1 MRHTRIRCTAVM
13 CSVVFLVLLFFTLN
27 TSTASAAINDHIVS
41 GKTPQ
46 GTVISLFDYWVNQQD
61 SPDHGNSNNNSD
73 GGINKDHDLK
83 FSNGN
88 GYSGFN
94 NWTGSSAPYS
104 GMVMNTLNS
113 NGYPFLAT
121 DWWSGIFYTSPL
133 DYLFDNSEVTGKKA
147 YSNVDG
153 LIQTDDDGYYYY
165 DCRKN
170 FASYDE
176 KTNKINLYDK
186 PAVKASG
193 YGTTGQF
200 FPFNS
205 ATDVFDES
213 NGSLVAKS
221 NVTAD
226 SNSVNH
232 WFGLFMSTHFM
243 HPENGKTSRGK
254 DITYEFSGDD
264 DVWVFID
271 DVLIGDLGGIHD
283 AASLKINFSTGAVT
297 VNGSSDGTLKSKFDA
312 AGKTSSTQWKGNTFS
327 GGTYHT
333 LKFFYLERGNY
344 ASNMSLKFNLK
355 LMPDNEAQKVDQY
368 SNELAG
374 ATFDLYE
381 ADRKEKDGDIEYTAK
396 GSSLCSGTTDVNGS
410 LKLKGSDG
418 ATINFEEL
426 YKNDIGP
433 YYIMKET
440 DPPAGYRKAKD
451 VWLEYDPKTGAVTTE
466 NMWESGIHANPRIMI
481 TAPTYLYDRNGNR
494 LEMNS
499 DGSLK
504 RGSIFAV
511 VYKRNDMD
519 GSIGDDNNWS
529 AISGSILDGWKLH
542 EVDSIEDALQ
552 GKKYELK
559 LNSMGAYETTLDELP
574 GDIMTYSTVIV
585 ADNAGKSDQEIL
597 KALQD
602 KSMYSISYYYTT
614 GDIDDATSQNSV
626 RLDMGIMSSNTI
638 AREFEYQYAVK
649 LVATDVSDDLYV
661 KKFDKYTT
669 DFSDSE
675 HTVNGVK
682 FALYPEDQTTL
693 LSRMT
698 PGDVVLKDDAVPV
711 QEQTTADISSS
722 YDSMDLSGTAI
733 FRKLTN
739 GTYYLKEV
747 SAPSGY
753 KINDKLIKVIVN
765 DNGAFADAG
774 EKGDGIYVGRGGSG
788 TLLKSMEQFATNDDI
803 DSTLTN
809 MQISLKVSDKEPGTD
824 GSWDESSV
832 TTKDPIHVRYTA
844 LGEASHVGHYKIL
857 NEDGSSDQL
866 LQHIDS
872 FATDTGWPYISL
884 KQCREHNADSNTT
897 TKTDLGDMELSHLL
911 VLESM
916 VMVTDETVGDL
927 EISKKVVNN
936 ISDSTFDDDGF
947 DFDVRLYETVKDD
960 EEKET
965 EKPVSGDFTYTL
977 KGSGMESSEHT
988 ITFDKD
994 GKAKVTLKDGQSI
1007 TLKDLP
1013 ASAKYDV
1020 TESAAD
1026 HWSVSSSV
1034 DGADYTDSITVK
1046 GTVPEPDE
1054 NGSKQKSTVAY
1065 SNTYEPS
1072 PASLSIPV
1080 EKRFNAWN
1088 DQGFMTE
1095 YFDIRLTAIENTGN
1109 GDINDTMTPKKDNFE
1124 EVAKDDDGR
1133 MTDTLKVR
1141 RDSDSAAPDNEGYV
1155 HSSDEFQK
1163 LKFTH
1168 TGTYVYTV
1176 KEIIGSISDIRYSA
1190 AVFDVAVTVTDDG
1203 KGNLSASYEITQE
1216 TDDNGNEIDKADSD
1230 TSSNAI
1236 FTNTYSNHYGYMD
1249 LRVHKTYEN
1258 ETGSDALTQDQF
1270 RFRLEAAG
1278 DNKATAPMPGDT
1290 TDRSVTAGNTIG
1302 GSVSFPAFVFQT
1314 NDIGKQYIYKLTEVI
1329 PDEASAENDHTVNG
1343 TKYDPSEFFIRI
1355 SVTSNGETSL
1365 NTEIEY
1371 FEDENCTIPIT
1382 KDSDHMYEI
1391 ENGVYRLHFNNSY
1404 SAEPASVVIRGSKTL
1419 NGRDMKA
1426 GEFTFRMVAADDE
1439 TRSAIKNGSISL
1451 GSDDTDSL
1459 EAAVSAAADGKASG
1473 FSFDRMTFTKA
1484 GTYRFSVTEK
1494 IPADAE
1500 GGVLDGVTY
1509 DDNISTVTVKVSDRD
1524 AEGSKTG
1531 KLTTAVSYDNS
1542 QHTDISDLA
1551 GFTNTYE
1558 ATGSADISGSK
1569 KITGRDFANGDSFT
1583 FTVTPE
1589 GSAPYPV
1596 DKDGNEV
1603 KELTVTPASGRTA
1616 DLDFGTVN
1624 FDKTD
1629 VTYRYTLKEK
1639 LPDGSNEKDGIKYD
1653 STSYVLTLTS
1663 RASDPEDGRLTV
1675 ERSLTADGENAEN
1688 IVWTN
1693 EYSAAGSMAM
1703 KGTKT
1708 LSGRKWNDNDAF
1720 TFTLWAKAD
1729 DKALLDA
1736 VTNSYEIGGDRA
1748 VFGSITVDSKDA
1760 GSGKTAEL
1768 DFGSIGFTKASD
1780 GSPYEFYISE
1790 EVPAKAEHL
1799 GIIYDSEPHRI
1810 PVYVTDDGKGKL
1822 SAAVA
1827 DNSKTNLDFYNTYSS
1842 SVIYSSKAG
1851 IVISKTLTGHDMT
1864 DSQFGFTLKAL
1875 DNKEGGTTAS
1885 EAAYKFGFDR
1895 EATEKTYNSPAAAD
1909 GTIGTID
1916 VLDGISVKYTHED
1929 AGLTYRYEV
1938 SESKGGGKGYTNDS
1952 SVYIVDVAVSDN
1964 SQGIVTVRTTVTDK
1978 ASGKT
1983 ISSTKISS
1991 TDDDKDRKIAEVPF
2005 RNSYEAA
2012 GSLNAEGTAC
2022 IEAEKKLSGRDMK
2035 AGEFTFNVFNAKDT
2049 SEKAAAVSTGTAG
2062 AAADGSA
2069 GKISFSEIKYTTDQL
2084 NEDVQKGLAAKTDSG
2099 SWVYQY
2105 VVAEETSDL
2114 PSGVSA
2120 VASSFTVTVTV
2131 TDNGDG
2137 TLKADVSYPDDMK
2150 KLRFENA
2157 YDTAKAVI
2165 PIKGVKVL
2173 GLSDDD
2179 LQLSPADIAGKFEFS
2194 ITGTETTASGTV
2206 IDAPAPVLNGKEV
2219 TKTVNDAAGEVD
2231 FGRISFEASDF
2242 ENMAPDDNG
2251 IRSRR
2256 FTYTITE
2263 SGSVPGVEN
2272 DSDVTRT
2279 LTVTVSYNSE
2289 KHVFSIEGMP
2299 EGSAFTFTNRYSVKP
2314 VTVDADTVLKVSKI
2328 LTGRDL
2334 KKGEFS
2340 FELAEISG
2348 DSIKVISK
2356 GTNEAAAAG
2365 EKADVT
2371 FDKLTYSRPGE
2382 HDYQIREIIPTGGKD
2397 KNITFDGRVFSI
2409 HVSVTDNK
2417 DGTLSVTGST
2427 SGDKPAV
2434 FRNKYSNKPDK
2445 PVTPPDNNDKDD
2457 DNNRR
2462 TKTGDDMHA
2471 GIFILLMA
2479 AAGAVAVTTLSRRKR
2494 Y

>member
-1 MRHTRIRCTAVM
+1 M
-13 CSVVFLVLLFFTLN
+13 
-27 TSTASAAINDHIVS
+27 
-41 GKTPQ
+41 
-46 GTVISLFDYWVNQQD
+46 
-61 SPDHGNSNNNSD
+61 
-73 GGINKDHDLK
+73 
-83 FSNGN
+83 
-88 GYSGFN
+88 
-94 NWTGSSAPYS
+94 
-104 GMVMNTLNS
+104 
-113 NGYPFLAT
+113 
-121 DWWSGIFYTSPL
+121 
-133 DYLFDNSEVTGKKA
+133 
-147 YSNVDG
+147 
-153 LIQTDDDGYYYY
+153 
-165 DCRKN
+165 
-170 FASYDE
+170 
-176 KTNKINLYDK
+176 
-186 PAVKASG
+186 
-193 YGTTGQF
+193 
-200 FPFNS
+200 
-205 ATDVFDES
+205 
-213 NGSLVAKS
+213 
-221 NVTAD
+221 
-226 SNSVNH
+226 
-232 WFGLFMSTHFM
+232 
-243 HPENGKTSRGK
+243 
-254 DITYEFSGDD
+254 
-264 DVWVFID
+264 
-271 DVLIGDLGGIHD
+271 
-283 AASLKINFSTGAVT
+283 
-297 VNGSSDGTLKSKFDA
+297 
-312 AGKTSSTQWKGNTFS
+312 
-327 GGTYHT
+327 
-333 LKFFYLERGNY
+333 
-344 ASNMSLKFNLK
+344 
-355 LMPDNEAQKVDQY
+355 
-368 SNELAG
+368 
-374 ATFDLYE
+374 
-381 ADRKEKDGDIEYTAK
+381 
-396 GSSLCSGTTDVNGS
+396 NGS

-426 YKNDIGP
+426 YKKDIGP

-466 NMWESGIHANPRIMI
+466 NMWESGIHANPRIMT
-481 TAPTYLYDRNGNR
+481 TAPTYLYDSNGKR
-494 LEMNS
+494 LEMNP

-519 GSIGDDNNWS
+519 GSIDDDNNWS

-552 GKKYELK
+552 GNKYELK

-574 GDIMTYSTVIV
+574 GDIMTYSTIIV

-693 LSRMT
+693 LSRLT

-711 QEQTTADISSS
+711 QEQTTADRSSN
-722 YDSMDLSGTAI
+722 YGSMDLSGTAI

-803 DSTLTN
+803 NSTLTN
-809 MQISLKVSDKEPGTD
+809 MLISLKVSDKEPGTD

-832 TTKDPIHVRYTA
+832 TTKDPIHIRYTA
-844 LGEASHVGHYKIL
+844 LGEVSHARHYKIL

-866 LQHIDS
+866 LQHVDS

-884 KQCREHNADSNTT
+884 KQCREHNADSNTM

-977 KGSGMESSEHT
+977 KGSGTDASEHT

-994 GKAKVTLKDGQSI
+994 GKAKITLKDGQSI

-1013 ASAKYDV
+1013 ASAKYEV

-1026 HWSVSSSV
+1026 YWTVSSSV

-1065 SNTYEPS
+1065 SNTYESS

-1109 GDINDTMTPKKDNFE
+1109 GDINDTMTPKKDNSE

-1141 RDSDSAAPDNEGYV
+1141 RDSDSAVPDREGYV

-1168 TGTYVYTV
+1168 TGTYIYTV

-1216 TDDNGNEIDKADSD
+1216 TDDDGNEIGKADSD

-1258 ETGSDALTQDQF
+1258 ETGSDALTHDQF

-1329 PDEASAENDHTVNG
+1329 PDEANAKNDYTVNG

-1371 FEDENCTIPIT
+1371 FEDENCASPIT

-1404 SAEPASVVIRGSKTL
+1404 SAEPASAVIRGSKTL

-1426 GEFTFRMVAADDE
+1426 GEFTFRMEAADDE

-1451 GSDDTDSL
+1451 GSDATDRL

-1473 FSFDRMTFTKA
+1473 FSFGSMTFTKA
-1484 GTYRFSVTEK
+1484 GTYSFSVTEK

-1531 KLTTAVSYDNS
+1531 KLTAAVSYDNS

-1653 STSYVLTLTS
+1653 STSYALTLTS
-1663 RASDPEDGRLTV
+1663 RASNPENGRLTV

-1693 EYSAAGSMAM
+1693 EYSAAGSMAL

-1736 VTNSYEIGGDRA
+1736 VTNTYEIDGDRA
-1748 VFGSITVDSKDA
+1748 VFGSITVDSKDV

-1790 EVPAKAEHL
+1790 EVPANAEHL
-1799 GIIYDSEPHRI
+1799 SIIYDSEPHRI

-1842 SVIYSSKAG
+1842 SVVYSSKAG

-1864 DSQFGFTLKAL
+1864 DGQFGFTVKAL

-1909 GTIGTID
+1909 GTTGTID
-1916 VLDGISVKYTHED
+1916 ILDGISVKYTHED

-1952 SVYIVDVAVSDN
+1952 SVYI
-1964 SQGIVTVRTTVTDK
+1964 
-1978 ASGKT
+1978 
-1983 ISSTKISS
+1983 
-1991 TDDDKDRKIAEVPF
+1991 
-2005 RNSYEAA
+2005 
-2012 GSLNAEGTAC
+2012 
-2022 IEAEKKLSGRDMK
+2022 
-2035 AGEFTFNVFNAKDT
+2035 
-2049 SEKAAAVSTGTAG
+2049 
-2062 AAADGSA
+2062 
-2069 GKISFSEIKYTTDQL
+2069 EIKYTTDHL
-2084 NEDVQKGLAAKTDSG
+2084 NEDVQKGLAVKTDSG

-2105 VVAEETSDL
+2105 VVAEENGDL

-2120 VASSFTVTVTV
+2120 VTSSFTVTVTV

-2137 TLKADVSYPDDMK
+2137 TLTADVGYPDGMK
-2150 KLRFENA
+2150 KLTFENA
-2157 YDTAKAVI
+2157 YDTEKAVL

-2194 ITGTETTASGTV
+2194 ITGTETMASGTV
-2206 IDAPAPVLNGKEV
+2206 VDAPAPVLNGKEV

-2231 FGRISFEASDF
+2231 FGKISFEASDF
-2242 ENMAPDDNG
+2242 EDIAPDDNG

-2256 FTYTITE
+2256 FIYTITE

-2272 DSDVTRT
+2272 DSDTTRT
-2279 LTVTVSYNSE
+2279 LTATVSYDSE
-2289 KHVFSIEGMP
+2289 KHAFSIEGMP

-2314 VTVDADTVLKVSKI
+2314 VTVDADTILKVSKI

-2356 GTNEAAAAG
+2356 RTNEAAAAG

-2371 FDKLTYSRPGE
+2371 FDKLTYSSPGE
-2382 HDYQIREIIPTGGKD
+2382 YDYQIREIIPTGGKD
-2397 KNITFDGRVFSI
+2397 KNITFDGRVFSV

-2479 AAGAVAVTTLSRRKR
+2479 AAGAVTVTTLSRRKR

>member
-1 MRHTRIRCTAVM
+1 MSLIRVRNAAVM
-13 CSVVFLVLLFFTLN
+13 CAVVFLVLLFTAN
-27 TSTASAAINDHIVS
+27 TSTASAAIDDHLVS

-113 NGYPFLAT
+113 NGYPSLAT
-121 DWWSGIFYTSPL
+121 DWWSGIFYSKPL
-133 DYLFDNSEVTGKKA
+133 DYLFDNSEVAGKKA

-176 KTNKINLYDK
+176 KTNRINLYDK
-186 PAVKASG
+186 PAVKATS
-193 YGTTGQF
+193 YGATGQF

-205 ATDVFDES
+205 ASEVFNES
-213 NGSLVAKS
+213 KGSLSAKS
-221 NVTAD
+221 SVTAD

-232 WFGLFMSTHFM
+232 WFGLSMSTHFM
-243 HPENGKTSRGK
+243 HPEDGKTSKGK

-271 DVLIGDLGGIHD
+271 DVLVGDLGGIHD

-381 ADRKEKDGDIEYTAK
+381 ADRKEKDGDIEYTVK

-418 ATINFEEL
+418 STINFEEL
-426 YKNDIGP
+426 YKKDVGP
-433 YYIMKET
+433 YYIMKES

-511 VYKRNDMD
+511 VYKRSDMN
-519 GSIGDDNNWS
+519 GSISNDSNWS
-529 AISGSILDGWKLH
+529 AVSGSVLDGWKLH

-552 GKKYELK
+552 GNKYELK

-614 GDIDDATSQNSV
+614 GAIDDATSQNSV
-626 RLDMGIMSSNTI
+626 RLDTGIMSSNAN

-649 LVATDVSDDLYV
+649 LVATDVRDDLYV
-661 KKFDKYTT
+661 KKFDKYAT

-693 LSRMT
+693 ISRLT
-698 PGDVVLKDDAVPV
+698 PGDVVLKNDAVPV
-711 QEQTTADISSS
+711 QEQTTSDISSN
-722 YDSMDLSGTAI
+722 YGSMDLSGTAI

-788 TLLKSMEQFATNDDI
+788 TLLKSMEQFAANDDI

-809 MQISLKVSDKEPGTD
+809 MQISLKISDKEPVAD
-824 GSWDESSV
+824 GSWDESYV
-832 TTKDPIHVRYTA
+832 TTKDPIHIRYTA
-844 LGEASHVGHYKIL
+844 PGGSSHIGHYKVV

-884 KQCREHNADSNTT
+884 KQCREHNADSDTT
-897 TKTDLGDMELSHLL
+897 TRTDLGDMELSHLL

-936 ISDSTFDDDGF
+936 RSDSTFDDEGF
-947 DFDVRLYETVKDD
+947 DFDIRLYETVKDD
-960 EEKET
+960 GGKET
-965 EKPVSGDFTYTL
+965 DKPVSGDFTYTL
-977 KGSGMESSEHT
+977 KGSGTDDTDEHT
-988 ITFDKD
+988 ISFDKD

-1007 TLKDLP
+1007 ILKDLP
-1013 ASAKYDV
+1013 ASAKYEV

-1026 HWSVSSSV
+1026 YWSVSSSV
-1034 DGADYTDSITVK
+1034 DGADYTGSITVK
-1046 GTVPEPDE
+1046 GTVPEPD
-1054 NGSKQKSTVAY
+1054 NDGNKQKSTVAY

-1095 YFDIRLTAIENTGN
+1095 YFDVRLTAIENTGK
-1109 GDINDTMTPKKDNFE
+1109 GDINDTMTPKKDQFE
-1124 EVAKDDDGR
+1124 EVAKDSDGR

-1141 RDSDSAAPDNEGYV
+1141 RDSDNAAPDSEGYV
-1155 HSSDEFQK
+1155 HSSDGFQK

-1168 TGTYVYTV
+1168 AGTYIYTV

-1216 TDDNGNEIDKADSD
+1216 TDDDGNEIDKAE
-1230 TSSNAI
+1230 TAASSKAI
-1236 FTNTYSNHYGYMD
+1236 FTNTYSSHYGYMD

-1278 DNKATAPMPGDT
+1278 DNKAKAPMPGDT

-1314 NDIGKQYIYKLTEVI
+1314 KDIGKQYICKLTEVI
-1329 PDEASAENDHTVNG
+1329 PDDADAGNDYTVNG
-1343 TKYDPSEFFIRI
+1343 TKYDPSVFFIRI
-1355 SVTSNGETSL
+1355 SVTSTGEASL
-1365 NTEIEY
+1365 NTDIEY
-1371 FEDENCTIPIT
+1371 FEDESCTIPIT
-1382 KDSDHMYEI
+1382 EDSDHMYEV
-1391 ENGVYRLHFNNSY
+1391 ENGVYRLHFINSY
-1404 SAEPASVVIRGSKTL
+1404 KAEPAEAVIRGSKTL
-1419 NGRDMKA
+1419 DGRDMKA
-1426 GEFTFRMVAADDE
+1426 GEFTFLMKAADDA
-1439 TRSAIKNGSISL
+1439 TGSAIANGSISL
-1451 GSDDTDSL
+1451 RSDDPENL
-1459 EAAVSAAADGKASG
+1459 EAVSAASSDGKASG
-1473 FSFDRMTFTKA
+1473 FSFGSVKFTKA
-1484 GTYRFSVTEK
+1484 GTYRFSITEK
-1494 IPADAE
+1494 IPAAAE
-1500 GGVLDGVTY
+1500 NGVLDGVTY
-1509 DDNISTVTVKVSDRD
+1509 DNNISTVTVKVSDKD
-1524 AEGSKTG
+1524 ADGVKTG
-1531 KLTTAVSYDNS
+1531 KLTASVSYDNS
-1542 QHTDISDLA
+1542 QHADIKDLA
-1551 GFTNTYE
+1551 GFINTYE

-1569 KITGRDFANGDSFT
+1569 KITGRDFTSGDSFT
-1583 FTVTPE
+1583 FTVSPE

-1596 DKDGNEV
+1596 DKDGREV

-1616 DLDFGTVN
+1616 DLDFGTVE
-1624 FDKTD
+1624 FDKAD

-1663 RASDPEDGRLTV
+1663 SASDPEDGILTV
-1675 ERSLTADGENAEN
+1675 KKSLTADGENAEN

-1693 EYSAAGSMAM
+1693 EYSAAGSMM
-1703 KGTKT
+1703 LKGTKT
-1708 LSGRKWNDNDAF
+1708 LSGRKWNEDDAF

-1729 DKALLDA
+1729 NKALLDA
-1736 VTNSYEIGGDRA
+1736 VTNSYEIDGDRA
-1748 VFGSITVDSKDA
+1748 VFGSITVSSKDA

-1810 PVYVTDDGKGKL
+1810 PVYVTDDGKGRL

-1842 SVIYSSKAG
+1842 SVVYSSKAG
-1851 IVISKTLTGHDMT
+1851 IVISKTLTGHDMA
-1864 DSQFGFTLKAL
+1864 DGQFGFTVKAL

-1909 GTIGTID
+1909 GTTGTID
-1916 VLDGISVKYTHED
+1916 ILDGISVKYTHED

-1952 SVYIVDVAVSDN
+1952 SVYVIDVAVSDN
-1964 SQGIVTVRTTVTDK
+1964 SQGVVTVRTTVIDK
-1978 ASGKT
+1978 TSGKT
-1983 ISSTKISS
+1983 VSSTEISS
-1991 TDDDKDRKIAEVPF
+1991 TDDDKDRKVAEVPF
-2005 RNSYEAA
+2005 RNSYKAS
-2012 GSLNAEGTAC
+2012 GSLNAEGTAH

-2049 SEKAAAVSTGTAG
+2049 SEKAAAVSTGTAV
-2062 AAADGSA
+2062 AAADGGT

-2105 VVAEETSDL
+2105 VVAEDTGDL
-2114 PSGVSA
+2114 PSGISA

-2137 TLKADVSYPDDMK
+2137 TLTADVGYPDDMK
-2150 KLRFENA
+2150 KLTFENA

-2173 GLSDDD
+2173 VLSDDD
-2179 LQLSPADIAGKFEFS
+2179 LQLSLADITGKFEFS
-2194 ITGTETTASGTV
+2194 IKGTETTASDSV

-2219 TKTVNDAAGEVD
+2219 TTAVNDATGEVD
-2231 FGRISFEASDF
+2231 FGQISFEAADF
-2242 ENMAPDDNG
+2242 EDIAPDDNG

-2263 SGSVPGVEN
+2263 SGSVPGIEN
-2272 DSDVTRT
+2272 GSDTTRT
-2279 LTVTVSYNSE
+2279 LTLTVSYNSE
-2289 KHVFSIEGMP
+2289 KHAFSIEGMP

-2348 DSIKVISK
+2348 DSIKVVSK

-2365 EKADVT
+2365 KKAAVT
-2371 FDKLTYSRPGE
+2371 FDKLTYSSPGE
-2382 HDYQIREIIPTGGKD
+2382 HDYQIREIVPSGGKD

-2417 DGTLSVTGST
+2417 DGTLSVTGSM

-2434 FRNKYSNKPDK
+2434 FRNKYSTTPDK
-2445 PVTPPDNNDKDD
+2445 PVTPPDNDDKDD
-2457 DNNRR
+2457 NNNRR

-2479 AAGAVAVTTLSRRKR
+2479 AAGATAVITLSRRKR